1 MLKKCITR
9 ETQRKTMVRYH
20 YSLIEMAELKRLTIS
35 SSGEDTEQWDLDH
48 ESEIMWLL
56 SRNSYFGR
64 AWYYRIM
71 VNLTS
76 GI

>member
-1 MLKKCITR
+1 MLKKCIAR

-48 ESEIMWLL
+48 ESEIM
-56 SRNSYFGR
+56 
-64 AWYYRIM
+64 
-71 VNLTS
+71 
-76 GI
+76 